1 MPPPC
6 SICAHQQR
14 QEIDSHLASGESVE
28 RVAKKF
34 GIPATNL
41 RRHRSH
47 TEKKAA
53 GLDPKRARRLKQLED
68 NRTWLMKMR
77 KEAIDKGASK
87 EAMTAQKEITRVDEL
102 IAQIEIGASRS
113 PGGVLSLEV
122 DEETAIR
129 IAQTYLSRRG
139 KSA

>member
-6 SICAHQQR
+6 SICAHQR
-14 QEIDSHLASGESVE
+14 RREIDEALASGESVE
-28 RVAKKF
+28 PIAKKF

-53 GLDPKRARRLKQLED
+53 GLDPKRARRLKQLEE

-77 KEAIDKGASK
+77 EEAIAEGASK

-102 IAQIEIGASRS
+102 IAQIEIGATRS
-113 PGGVLSLEV
+113 SGGVLSLEI
-122 DEETAIR
+122 DEQTATR